1 MVNRIV
7 TLAVAVLVVLA
18 ITTGKSAR
26 VDADSAQ
33 KRPVSGFALCSAN
46 AGLFLLVSV
55 GHDQVFQL
63 TNFVFQSDIAS
74 TKAILYNG
82 SGTSSPKTEVETV
95 VPGQKT
101 VETTFTPGIVFS
113 GDVFGQ
119 CSANNGAITVSGFLV
134 SQ

>member
-18 ITTGKSAR
+18 ITGKSAR

-33 KRPVSGFALCSAN
+33 KRPVSGFAFCTAN

-63 TNFVFQSDIAS
+63 TNFVFQSDIPS

-119 CSANNGAITVSGFLV
+119 CSADGAITVSGFLV

>member
-7 TLAVAVLVVLA
+7 TLVVVVLIVLA
-18 ITTGKSAR
+18 IMTGKSAR

-33 KRPVSGFALCSAN
+33 KRPVSGFAFCSTSPV
-46 AGLFLLVSV
+46 LLVSV
-55 GHDQVFQL
+55 GQDQIFQL
-63 TNFVFQSDIAS
+63 TNFVFQSDAS

-82 SGTSSPKTEVETV
+82 SGTSSPKTASETV
-95 VPGQKT
+95 IPGEKT

-113 GDVFGQ
+113 SDVFGQ
-119 CSANNGAITVSGFLV
+119 CSAANGAITVSGFLV

>member
-18 ITTGKSAR
+18 ITGKSAR

-33 KRPVSGFALCSAN
+33 KRPVSGFAFCTAN

-63 TNFVFQSDIAS
+63 TNFVFQSDIPS

-101 VETTFTPGIVFS
+101 VETTFALGIVFS

-119 CSANNGAITVSGFLV
+119 CSADGAITVSG
-134 SQ
+134 